1 MGLVTTRA
9 VVLQTYRYSET
20 SKILRLMTWDLGPC
34 SALARGALRPR
45 SRFGGL
51 LEPFVEGEATF
62 YSREGR
68 DLHTLSG
75 FELRRDRRGLD
86 RSIELFTIASVLCE
100 LVMRLAPEHDDPALY
115 RALTEGLD
123 GLHARVR
130 EKAPA
135 GLEYVWGVVN
145 ALGFRPEVERCVS
158 CRRPIGVNRA
168 RFDFEA
174 GGLRCGSCGPMG
186 PELDREEVDT
196 LRTLVSGG
204 PADGGRANGR
214 QARWVAEFI
223 RHHVAEGAQLK
234 SLPFLGRLGRTGS

>member
-20 SKILRLMTWDLGPC
+20 SKILRLMTWDSGPC
-34 SALARGALRPR
+34 SVLARGALRPR

-68 DLHTLSG
+68 DLHTLSN
-75 FELRRDRRGLD
+75 FELLLARRGLD

-100 LVMRLAPEHDDPALY
+100 LVMRLAPEHGDAELY
-115 RALTEGLD
+115 RTLTGGLD
-123 GLHARVR
+123 GLHGRVR
-130 EKAPA
+130 EGASA
-135 GLEYVWGVVN
+135 GGLEYVWGVVN
-145 ALGFRPEVERCVS
+145 ALGFRPEIERCVG
-158 CRRPIGVNRA
+158 CRSPIGATRA

-174 GGLRCGSCGPMG
+174 GGLRCGSCGPIG
-186 PELDREEVDT
+186 PELDPGELDT
-196 LRTLVSGG
+196 LRILVSGG
-204 PADGGRANGR
+204 AAERNRSNGR
-214 QARWVAEFI
+214 QGRWLAEFI

-234 SLPFLGRLGRTGS
+234 SLPFLSRLDR

>member
-20 SKILRLMTWDLGPC
+20 SKILRLMTWELGPC

-68 DLHTLSG
+68 DLHTLSN
-75 FELRRDRRGLD
+75 FELLHDRRGLD
-86 RSIELFTIASVLCE
+86 RSIRLFTVASVLCE
-100 LVMRLAPEHDDPALY
+100 LVMRLAPEHRDAELY
-115 RALTEGLD
+115 RTLTAGLD
-123 GLHARVR
+123 GLHGRVR
-130 EKAPA
+130 ERAPA
-135 GLEYVWGVVN
+135 GGLEYVWGVVS
-145 ALGFRPEVERCVS
+145 ALGFRPEMERCVG
-158 CRRPIGVNRA
+158 CRSLIGATGA

-174 GGLRCGSCGPMG
+174 GGLRCGSCGPIG
-186 PELDREEVDT
+186 AELDPGELDA
-196 LRTLVSGG
+196 LRILVSGG
-204 PADGGRANGR
+204 PAERSRVHDRQGR
-214 QARWVAEFI
+214 WLAEFI

-234 SLPFLGRLGRTGS
+234 SLPFLSRLD

>member
-1 MGLVTTRA
+1 MGLVTSRA

-75 FELRRDRRGLD
+75 FELLRDRRGLD

-100 LVMRLAPEHDDPALY
+100 IVMRLAPEHSDERLY
-115 RALTEGLD
+115 RTLTEGLD
-123 GLHARVR
+123 GLHARVGGR
-130 EKAPA
+130 RPA
-135 GLEYVWGVVN
+135 GGLEYVWGVVT
-145 ALGFRPEVERCVS
+145 ALGFQPEIDRCVA
-158 CRRPIGVNRA
+158 CRRPIGADRA

-174 GGLRCGSCGPMG
+174 GGLRCGSCGPAG
-186 PELDREEVDT
+186 PELDAGEIET
-196 LRTLVSGG
+196 LRILVSGG
-204 PADGGRANGR
+204 SVERSDADGRQGR
-214 QARWVAEFI
+214 WLAEFI
-223 RHHVAEGAQLK
+223 AHHVAEGARLK
-234 SLPFLGRLGRTGS
+234 SLPFLSRLN

>member
-68 DLHTLSG
+68 DLHTLSN
-75 FELRRDRRGLD
+75 FELLHDRRGLD
-86 RSIELFTIASVLCE
+86 RSIKLFTIASVLCE
-100 LVMRLAPEHDDPALY
+100 LVMRLAPEHSDAELY
-115 RALTEGLD
+115 RMLTEGLD
-123 GLHARVR
+123 GLHDRVR
-130 EKAPA
+130 QGASA
-135 GLEYVWGVVN
+135 GGLEYVWGVVN
-145 ALGFRPEVERCVS
+145 ALGFRPEMERCVGCPS
-158 CRRPIGVNRA
+158 PIGVTGA

-174 GGLRCGSCGPMG
+174 GGLRCGACGPVG
-186 PELDREEVDT
+186 PELDPGELDT
-196 LRTLVSGG
+196 LRILVSGRPAERRVNG
-204 PADGGRANGR
+204 PQGR
-214 QARWVAEFI
+214 WLAEFI

-234 SLPFLGRLGRTGS
+234 SLPFLSRLD